1 MNFKKKNLFLP
12 IIFYLKKSINTTIT
26 PVVYKLWSIKSFF
39 NKYKIFKKFYH
50 ILFYSDLM
58 LIDYNFLTD
67 LQKNKKKILK
77 YLEMNKKNFLF
88 FYYNKKIYNYKFLI
102 ILVKFY
108 DFLYSNFFYF
118 LKIKKINFNFL
129 KILIYI
135 KNKNANN

>member
-1 MNFKKKNLFLP
+1 
-12 IIFYLKKSINTTIT
+12 
-26 PVVYKLWSIKSFF
+26 
-39 NKYKIFKKFYH
+39 
-50 ILFYSDLM
+50 M
-58 LIDYNFLTD
+58 LIDYNFLID
-67 LQKNKKKILK
+67 LQKNRKKILK

-102 ILVKFY
+102 TLVKFY

>member
-26 PVVYKLWSIKSFF
+26 PVVYKLWSIKSLF

-58 LIDYNFLTD
+58 LIDYNFLID